1 MIWAQNSVTFDFS
14 SSSQE
19 VQNTIEKDDIVLKF
33 SVRPGSESKPDE
45 IIRRKSSCLSF
56 SGNGLLTIEGK
67 NCEITS
73 IVFYVPDQRHSLKVY
88 DNEGKI
94 NGKTIGNKEYK
105 QVWKGE
111 ADRVSFGPVNSASI
125 EIKTIQIYYEK
136 AQPKGVSLA
145 VSSAERATLYYSDR
159 SFIIPEG
166 IVARTYKIEGNVLS
180 RSREYKKRRY
190 SSQGYSCC
198 FRSKRR

>member
-1 MIWAQNSVTFDFS
+1 MLLLPVIIWAQNSVTFDFS

-33 SVRPGSESKPDE
+33 SVRPGSDSNPDE

-73 IVFYVPDQRHSLKVY
+73 IVFYVSDRRHSLKVY

-94 NGKTIGNKEYK
+94 NGNRIGEKNINKYGK
-105 QVWKGE
+105 
-111 ADRVSFGPVNSASI
+111 
-125 EIKTIQIYYEK
+125 
-136 AQPKGVSLA
+136 
-145 VSSAERATLYYSDR
+145 ERR
-159 SFIIPEG
+159 IG
-166 IVARTYKIEGNVLS
+166 
-180 RSREYKKRRY
+180 
-190 SSQGYSCC
+190 
-198 FRSKRR
+198 FRLFL